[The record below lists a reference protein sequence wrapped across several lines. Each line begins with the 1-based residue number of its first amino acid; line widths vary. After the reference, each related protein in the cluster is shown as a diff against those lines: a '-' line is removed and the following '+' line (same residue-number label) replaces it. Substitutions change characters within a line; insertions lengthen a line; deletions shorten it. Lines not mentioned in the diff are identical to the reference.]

1 MELNDKTTLPGGLQ
15 RCSLSPLERSYRARR
30 PGTLLESW
38 DITSKR
44 SFVDLVDEEAEEG
57 SGPITRVG
65 FELELRV
72 DSDDKCGSGR
82 RITNQSD
89 IPISTRSRESATH
102 NSLNHGCGQVI
113 VIFPDRTLRRPSR
126 SHRRTESYSLTGKYI
141 LSRAAWWSQRCSYQ
155 VQERNRQIRLLSNVL
170 ENEWKRRG
178 GVNQAER
185 FDCGRESVEREKR
198 VRGLICSYSSEVH
211 LQVYN
216 LGK

>member
-102 NSLNHGCGQVI
+102 NSLNHGVAKSSSYFLI
-113 VIFPDRTLRRPSR
+113 VLFGDHLVAIVEPSP
-126 SHRRTESYSLTGKYI
+126 I
-141 LSRAAWWSQRCSYQ
+141 
-155 VQERNRQIRLLSNVL
+155 V
-170 ENEWKRRG
+170 
-178 GVNQAER
+178 
-185 FDCGRESVEREKR
+185 
-198 VRGLICSYSSEVH
+198 
-211 LQVYN
+211 
-216 LGK
+216 